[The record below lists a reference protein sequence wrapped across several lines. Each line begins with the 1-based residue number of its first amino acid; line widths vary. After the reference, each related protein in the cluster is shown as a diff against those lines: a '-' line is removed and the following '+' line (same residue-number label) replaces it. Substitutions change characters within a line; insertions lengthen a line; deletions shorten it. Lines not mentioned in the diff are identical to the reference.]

1 MVILEFLAGS
11 AFTIILIILIRSRLL
26 RSNFDKKYLVSKLV
40 YRQSYIHDLV
50 GSEINRLMAF
60 PKAKSTQSRDLAS
73 KDELRV
79 VFVDGLAYW
88 VKDNCFYQANV
99 VEGKIDDFSK
109 KIVDTMGMNKV
120 ELDKMFFIVQ
130 KLTEGKKNDGR
141 GPGLKGL

>member
-1 MVILEFLAGS
+1 VVVLEFLAGS

-50 GSEINRLMAF
+50 GAEMSRLMAF
-60 PKAKSTQSRDLAS
+60 PKAKNTQSRNLVS
-73 KDELRV
+73 NNELRV